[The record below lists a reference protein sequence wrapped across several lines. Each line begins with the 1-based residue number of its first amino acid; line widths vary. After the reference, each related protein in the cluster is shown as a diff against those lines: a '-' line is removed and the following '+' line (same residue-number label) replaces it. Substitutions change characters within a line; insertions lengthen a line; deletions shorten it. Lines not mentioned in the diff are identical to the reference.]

1 VATPEIAVVGAGI
14 VGLSVAFALRER
26 GVAVRVLDPGTPGN
40 AQSGGAS
47 RIFRHAHD
55 DPRMVAAARAS
66 RLLWREWGDRLGIE
80 TVSGDGAVA
89 IGDAVP
95 RRLAVL
101 RDDGGVPA
109 RALDPGELAA
119 LLPALAAYEG
129 PAMIDEAGGSIR
141 TEAAVAALVAA
152 LGDAVVADEVL
163 AVRPRDDG
171 RVEVVAGGGRRTYA
185 GAVVCAGRG
194 TAPLARAV
202 GVEPPVALAAHIRMT
217 FPVRGPAPDRLP
229 CLQDSSG
236 AFGETGVYAAAL
248 PGNGLYGL
256 GIAETVAAGADGALA
271 DTAGLEALAARTC
284 AYVARA
290 LPGLDPEPTGA
301 RACWVTELPWG
312 PDGVAVW
319 PAGGALFLAGH
330 NLFKQAP
337 GLGVALADM
346 VTGREP
352 SLDLRP
358 AARLGAAA
366 G

>member
-1 VATPEIAVVGAGI
+1 VAIPEIAVVGAGV
-14 VGLSVAFALRER
+14 VGLSAAFALRQR
-26 GVAVRVLDPGTPGN
+26 GVAVRVYDPGVPGN
-40 AQSGGAS
+40 GQSGGAS

-66 RLLWREWGDRLGIE
+66 RDLWRDWGERLGIE

-101 RDDGGVPA
+101 HEDGGVPV
-109 RALDPGELAA
+109 RALDRDELAA
-119 LLPALAAYEG
+119 LLPALAAYDG

-141 TEAAVAALVAA
+141 TEAAVAALTAA

-171 RVEVVAGGGRRTYA
+171 RVEVVAGGERRTFA
-185 GAVVCAGRG
+185 RAVVCAGRG
-194 TAPLARAV
+194 TAPLARAL
-202 GVEPPVALAAHIRMT
+202 GVDLPVTLAAHIRMT
-217 FPVRGPAPDRLP
+217 FRVRGPAPERLP

-248 PGNGLYGL
+248 PGNALYGL
-256 GIAETVAAGADGALA
+256 GIAETVAAGSDGALA
-271 DTAGLEALAARTC
+271 DAGGLDALAGRTC

-290 LPGLDPEPTGA
+290 LPGLDPAPVGS

-319 PAGGALFLAGH
+319 PAGGALLLAGH

-337 GLGVALADM
+337 GLGVALADLATG
-346 VTGREP
+346 VTP
-352 SLDLRP
+352 ALDLRP

-366 G
+366 A